1 MKKFYVSLL
10 VLGSQYAFSQG
21 FRKDSLKENSI
32 DAIVLTGLSKNIC
45 KDNPLPIKRIT
56 AKMMEKT
63 NETNI
68 IDALVQNTPGLVAVK
83 PGLMYLNHL

>member
-32 DAIVLTGLSKNIC
+32 DAIVLTGLSKKTFV

-68 IDALVQNTPGLVAVK
+68 IDALVQNTPDW
-83 PGLMYLNHL
+83 